1 MLKSKCEFQYISSF
15 SENKRFS
22 KSKVLYYSR
31 ILTCFQLNTR
41 AVTNLPAAKYVTNS
55 IFPNCKA
62 ELIHYPFD
70 IPINIRNR
78 GRQSGI
84 SKGAHGCSILP
95 HNGSFKYN
103 HLKRD
108 GMATLLNLP
117 SESEC
122 KLSQQVDRSSV
133 L

>member
-70 IPINIRNR
+70 IPKHKRKTEDDNQASAKVTVDAHYCGTVVALNIT
-78 GRQSGI
+78 I
-84 SKGAHGCSILP
+84 
-95 HNGSFKYN
+95 
-103 HLKRD
+103 
-108 GMATLLNLP
+108 
-117 SESEC
+117 
-122 KLSQQVDRSSV
+122 
-133 L
+133 

>member
-41 AVTNLPAAKYVTNS
+41 AVTNLPAPKYVTNS

-62 ELIHYPFD
+62 KLIHYPFD
-70 IPINIRNR
+70 IPKHKKKKQRTTIR
-78 GRQSGI
+78 
-84 SKGAHGCSILP
+84 H
-95 HNGSFKYN
+95 
-103 HLKRD
+103 
-108 GMATLLNLP
+108 
-117 SESEC
+117 
-122 KLSQQVDRSSV
+122 QQRWP
-133 L
+133 